1 MRNTGHVRVA
11 KSYSADKNL
20 IPNFLALSLLLCLAG
35 LTAAC
40 GGLSQGASTST
51 STSSG
56 QTTPAGQLIVSIP
69 SGQAT
74 VGVAYNAVSSV
85 SGGSAPYFF
94 SISAG
99 SLPPGLDLNK
109 TTGSITGIP
118 LVAGTYNSVLWVSDP
133 RQSDP

>member
-1 MRNTGHVRVA
+1 MRNTGHARVA

-56 QTTPAGQLIVSIP
+56 QTTPAGQLRVSIP
-69 SGQAT
+69 SGPAT
-74 VGVAYNAVSSV
+74 VSRLLRNSAEAYMRWLVGEYTANSNRPS
-85 SGGSAPYFF
+85 P
-94 SISAG
+94 IR
-99 SLPPGLDLNK
+99 
-109 TTGSITGIP
+109 TG
-118 LVAGTYNSVLWVSDP
+118 
-133 RQSDP
+133 